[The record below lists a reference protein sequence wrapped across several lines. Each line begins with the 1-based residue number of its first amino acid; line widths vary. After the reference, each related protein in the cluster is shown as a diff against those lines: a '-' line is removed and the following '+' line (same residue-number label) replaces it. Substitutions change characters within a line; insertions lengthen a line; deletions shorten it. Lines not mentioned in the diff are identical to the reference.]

1 VKAASGLLLLD
12 AENILKTTID
22 TTIALL
28 GFTLYLVA
36 AYGDIRSLRIPNLLV
51 AAVAVLG
58 IGRLVLIGDP
68 ASALY
73 TVGASL
79 LVLVVGFVLFSRR
92 YIGGGDAKLLTATVL
107 LIGYHDLFSFLFL
120 MSICGAALSLLILAR
135 HRRLKSRPVPYGVAI
150 AAAGTMTLFL
160 QSSHFG

>member
-1 VKAASGLLLLD
+1 LQT
-12 AENILKTTID
+12 IID

-28 GFTLYLVA
+28 GFAVYLVA

-58 IGRLVLIGDP
+58 VVRLVWLGDP
-68 ASALY
+68 TAALY

-79 LVLVVGFVLFSRR
+79 LVLIVGFVLFSRR

-135 HRRLKSRPVPYGVAI
+135 HRQKSRPVPYGVAI